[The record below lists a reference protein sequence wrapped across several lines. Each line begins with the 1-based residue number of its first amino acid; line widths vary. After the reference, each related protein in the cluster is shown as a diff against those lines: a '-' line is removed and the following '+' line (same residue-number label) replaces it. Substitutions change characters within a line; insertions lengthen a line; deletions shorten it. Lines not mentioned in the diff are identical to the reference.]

1 MINYIDLINFGVAVG
16 GLVISLL
23 CLFLAFWIPLLTKK
37 ERCFFVAFFSMLVLY
52 VASDLTSQISLV
64 FWQGGFW
71 QLSKA
76 AVFFESLFS
85 SILLPMLTL
94 YILHCAGE
102 NYKLSPPFY
111 IACSLWAVY
120 AALLI
125 ITQFTD
131 EIYYI
136 TPGNDYY
143 RGILYPILLIPPAL
157 LILINLLL
165 LFSKRNK
172 ISRDLQIPIAIYL
185 VVPLI
190 CTIIQMLSYGLLV
203 IVLGT
208 SVSALIMLIFIFTD
222 QIYMYIQQREQI
234 AAQKANIAVLQMRPH
249 FIYNTLTSIYFLCKK
264 DPEKAQQVTLDFTT
278 YLRNNLS
285 AIAKEGDIPFKD
297 ELEHAKAYL
306 AVEMVRFEDHLYVEF
321 DTPHINFRV
330 PPLTLQPL
338 VENAVKHGLS
348 MELEPLYISV
358 YTRKTEKGSEL
369 RVEDTGIGFTA
380 IDKTTPH
387 IALENIRER
396 IEMYSRGTLTI
407 EPRKQGGTVVTIFI
421 PDAVKTHS

>member
-1 MINYIDLINFGVAVG
+1 MISYIDLINFGAAVG
-16 GLVISLL
+16 GVIIALL
-23 CLFLAFWIPLLTKK
+23 GLFLSISVQYFKK
-37 ERCFFVAFFSMLVLY
+37 ADKRFFVAFFSILVAY
-52 VASDLTSQISLV
+52 VAADLTSQISLV
-64 FWQGGFW
+64 FADWGTW

-76 AVFFESLFS
+76 MVFSESLFS
-85 SILLPMLTL
+85 SMLMPMLTL
-94 YILHCAGE
+94 YILRCAGE

-111 IACSLWAVY
+111 TVCSLWAVY
-120 AALLI
+120 VMLLL
-125 ITQFTD
+125 ITQFTA
-131 EIYYI
+131 EIYYF
-136 TPGNDYY
+136 TPDNVYH

-157 LILINLLL
+157 LMFINMFILHKKRGALSHRQKTAFTIYIVLPLLCML
-165 LFSKRNK
+165 
-172 ISRDLQIPIAIYL
+172 A
-185 VVPLI
+185 
-190 CTIIQMLSYGLLV
+190 QMTAYGLLMIV
-203 IVLGT
+203 IGT
-208 SVSALIMLIFIFTD
+208 SAAALFMFMFLLIEQVD
-222 QIYMYIQQREQI
+222 LYVKQREQI

-285 AIAKEGDIPFKD
+285 AMAKEGDIPFKD

-306 AVEMVRFEDHLYVEF
+306 AVEMVRFEGHLYVEF
-321 DTPHINFRV
+321 DTPYINFRV

-358 YTRKTEKGSEL
+358 YTRKTEKGSEI

-380 IDKTTPH
+380 IDKSTPH
-387 IALENIRER
+387 IALENIRDR
-396 IEMYSRGTLTI
+396 IEMYSGGTLTI

-421 PDAVKTHS
+421 PDKKKH

>member
-1 MINYIDLINFGVAVG
+1 MISYIDLINFGVAVG

-306 AVEMVRFEDHLYVEF
+306 AVEMVRFEGHLYVEF

-396 IEMYSRGTLTI
+396 IEMYSGGTLTI